1 MTAVPAS
8 SLRPARRLSATPGQI
23 ALALAIAAFLL
34 LFLVLP
40 VATVLYV
47 AFTEKGTSTFT
58 LVNFY
63 DFVRTELF
71 MRSLWNSFYVAAMS
85 VLWASVLALPLAYLT
100 TRFVFRGAALVQTLG
115 FLPLI
120 MPPFVGAVAM
130 QLFFGRNGSINLLLD
145 DWLGFKIGFMEGLN
159 GVIFVQSIHY
169 FPFILINLSA
179 ALRNI
184 DRAMEEAAQNLG
196 SSGFRLFRRIVFPL
210 ALPGYLAGA
219 SLVFVKVFDDLATPL
234 LLNVKDM
241 LAPQA
246 YLRVTSIGIAD
257 PMGYVISVVLIVASV
272 TAMWLSAAALKGRDY
287 ATTQRGGGGLARRTM
302 TRWEAIFGYGIV
314 FLILALVLAPHL
326 GLLLLSFATIW
337 SFSPLPDGF
346 TTAHYAR
353 VFGESSL
360 YIKNTLI
367 YASIAG
373 GIDIVLGVAIAYLV
387 LRTKL
392 VGREWLD
399 WAASAALAIP
409 GVVLGIGYLRTFYG
423 VTLPDGTPLASLWI
437 TIVLA
442 LAIRRLPYALRAC
455 YAALQQISV
464 SLEEAAE
471 NPRRHQG
478 PHGAARGSALDGGR
492 YPGRLCHQLLDRC
505 RGALGDLDARPVEFG
520 RAPRLRALRLHAI
533 GGRAGAG
540 SGVGRG
546 RGRSRR
552 ALHAAL
558 APHHRTQPEGQRDGP
573 IDHEREPAPHR
584 PDRLRRYRGRQPV
597 LWREPC
603 PQGREPGHPPGRVFR
618 LPRPVRLRQD
628 HAAAPDRRLQPGRYG
643 PPPDRRQG
651 HLGAA
656 ALEARCRHGV
666 PVLCALA
673 AHDRPPQRRLRAGGA
688 PAACARRSSAAS
700 RSRSISSGSDIWP
713 SGGRP
718 SSPAAS
724 SNASPSP
731 ARSRSSRRSC
741 CSTSLCPISTP
752 RCACK
757 SGASCATCSSASA

>member
-1 MTAVPAS
+1 MTAIPTATS
-8 SLRPARRLSATPGQI
+8 TLPRARRLSATPGQI

-34 LFLVLP
+34 LFLGLP
-40 VATVLYV
+40 VGTVLYV
-47 AFTEKGTSTFT
+47 AFTEKGTSNFT

-71 MRSLWNSFYVAAMS
+71 MRSLWNSFYVSAMS
-85 VLWASVLALPLAYLT
+85 VVWASVFALPLAYLT
-100 TRFVFRGAALVQTLG
+100 TRFVFRGAMLVQTLG

-145 DWLGFKIGFMEGLN
+145 DWFGFKIGFMEGLN
-159 GVIFVQSIHY
+159 GVIFVQSVHY

-272 TAMWLSAAALKGRDY
+272 IAMWLSALALKGRDY
-287 ATTQRGGGGLARRTM
+287 ATTQRGGGGLARRVM
-302 TRWEAIFGYGIV
+302 TPWEAVLGYGVVI
-314 FLILALVLAPHL
+314 LILALVLAPHL

-337 SFSPLPDGF
+337 SFSPLPDAF

-353 VFGESSL
+353 VFGESSV

-367 YASIAG
+367 YATLAG

-392 VGREWLD
+392 IGREWLD

-471 NPRRHQG
+471 NLGATKARTVRRVVVPLMAGGILAGFVTSFSTAAVELSATLMLVQSNSDAPLAFGLYVFMQSAAGRG
-478 PHGAARGSALDGGR
+478 PGAALGVVAVLLVALCTFISH
-492 YPGRLCHQLLDRC
+492 LII
-505 RGALGDLDARPVEFG
+505 E
-520 RAPRLRALRLHAI
+520 
-533 GGRAGAG
+533 
-540 SGVGRG
+540 
-546 RGRSRR
+546 RSQK
-552 ALHAAL
+552 AK
-558 APHHRTQPEGQRDGP
+558 GM
-573 IDHEREPAPHR
+573 
-584 PDRLRRYRGRQPV
+584 
-597 LWREPC
+597 
-603 PQGREPGHPPGRVFR
+603 GH
-618 LPRPVRLRQD
+618 
-628 HAAAPDRRLQPGRYG
+628 
-643 PPPDRRQG
+643 
-651 HLGAA
+651 
-656 ALEARCRHGV
+656 
-666 PVLCALA
+666 
-673 AHDRPPQRRLRAGGA
+673 
-688 PAACARRSSAAS
+688 
-700 RSRSISSGSDIWP
+700 
-713 SGGRP
+713 
-718 SSPAAS
+718 
-724 SNASPSP
+724 
-731 ARSRSSRRSC
+731 
-741 CSTSLCPISTP
+741 
-752 RCACK
+752 
-757 SGASCATCSSASA
+757 